1 MKKLHLAAL
10 LVAGFL
16 ATGSS
21 CDRKAADR
29 PDDGKRAAGAELL
42 NPAMQAPDQVA
53 WQLFAL
59 VTAPSGEG
67 GSVPRF
73 ETWASDADTFAS
85 TGPVWPGEQA
95 KRSLHLRPALLPALS
110 SRGPDGSGEARAVH
124 AQALAKVKGAVPAA
138 PPEASAAPGKA
149 AAAAPASDKASAPG
163 AAPAA
168 PAAASN
174 LPYGT
179 AASEPGSIPGSPAE
193 EVRRNL
199 PAFTYIKDQKLN
211 SIMGLRAAFQRVSQ
225 GGPSAELSFPV
236 DSMEVKTNW
245 IPVSAVPQYYPNLQ
259 GPIEANFFVYPDVNG
274 VPHAMISMHL
284 ISKQVPNWTW
294 ATFEHQ
300 ASAGRCDWVGC
311 HDQFGATVTD
321 VNPQD
326 NQGQN
331 PGTNYG
337 PCAKTQALQNLLS
350 QGNVA
355 AVFSNYCLKGTQIDY
370 IDGTGRAVR
379 LGNSVI
385 EFGFVQ
391 NSSCMTCHGT
401 AGFTAQGLPANPNV
415 NADIGAIPATYYW
428 SGAGMPGSNYPPAL
442 PPYLYE
448 TGVTPL
454 AVAAD
459 FVWSIPFCA
468 YDDTGPTPQPS
479 SCTGGR

>member
-10 LVAGFL
+10 VIAGFL

-21 CDRKAADR
+21 CGKKGADR
-29 PDDGKRAAGAELL
+29 PGDGKRAVSAGIT
-42 NPAMQAPDQVA
+42 NPAMQTPDQVA
-53 WQLFAL
+53 WQLFAM
-59 VTAPSGEG
+59 VTAPSVSGEAN
-67 GSVPRF
+67 SPPLF
-73 ETWASDADTFAS
+73 ETWASDTDTFAS
-85 TGPVWPGEQA
+85 TGPVWPATEEA
-95 KRSLHLRPALLPALS
+95 KKGLDLRPALLPVLS
-110 SRGPDGSGEARAVH
+110 TTRGPDGDGAARAVH
-124 AQALAKVKGAVPAA
+124 GQRVAQAK
-138 PPEASAAPGKA
+138 
-149 AAAAPASDKASAPG
+149 G

-168 PAAASN
+168 GAAAGPLKSASPQPLQAAASN

-179 AASEPGSIPGSPAE
+179 SASEPGSIPGGAAE

-199 PAFTYIKDQKLN
+199 PAFNYIKDNKLN
-211 SIMGLRAAFQRVSQ
+211 SIKGLQAAFQNVTKT
-225 GGPSAELSFPV
+225 GNALSFPA

-245 IPVSAVPQYYPNLQ
+245 IPVSAVAQYYPNLQ
-259 GPIEANFFVYPDVNG
+259 GPVESNFFVYPDANG
-274 VPHAMISMHL
+274 TPHAMISMHL

-311 HDQFGATVTD
+311 HDKFGAAVTD
-321 VNPQD
+321 VQPKD

-331 PGTNYG
+331 PGSSYG
-337 PCAKTQALQNLLS
+337 PCAKTQPLQQLLS
-350 QGNVA
+350 NAGVA
-355 AVFSNYCLKGTQIDY
+355 AVFSNYCLKGTQTDY

-391 NSSCMTCHGT
+391 QSSCMTCHGT
-401 AGFTAQGLPANPNV
+401 AGFNAQGQMANPNI
-415 NADIGAIPATYYW
+415 NADIGAIPATYFW
-428 SGAGMPGSNYPPAL
+428 SGAGMPGPNYPPAL

-448 TGVTPL
+448 TGITPL

-468 YDDTGPTPQPS
+468 YDDTGPTPKPS